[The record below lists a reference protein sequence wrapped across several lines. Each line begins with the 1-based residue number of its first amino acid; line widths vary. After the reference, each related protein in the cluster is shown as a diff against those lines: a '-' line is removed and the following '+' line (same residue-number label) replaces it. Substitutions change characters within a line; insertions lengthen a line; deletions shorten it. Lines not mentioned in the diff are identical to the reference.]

1 MKGQHFTVGSA
12 STGNHSRLRQFRG
25 KKSADRAAGKAP
37 LLYLQ
42 KWRRIIFGLLLTC
55 GQAIWFSLQQQV
67 SHWLLLLVILPGLFL
82 GISWHLLERPE
93 YLLQRW
99 ISNSLDRVLAGFCL
113 CFLYL
118 ILYIP
123 LVSLT
128 VSYPAGLLIGA
139 FLDSVDLVGDYMLYS
154 VNSVFVMVAFSWY
167 QWWRTTGR
175 GNS

>member
-1 MKGQHFTVGSA
+1 MMKGWHFRKKSVSGGTVW
-12 STGNHSRLRQFRG
+12 RLRQFRHSLVG
-25 KKSADRAAGKAP
+25 GAQRAGF
-37 LLYLQ
+37 Q
-42 KWRRIIFGLLLTC
+42 KWKRVILGLLLTC
-55 GQAIWFSLQQQV
+55 GQAVLFSLQQQH
-67 SHWLLLLVILPGLFL
+67 SPWLPLLVVLPGLFL

-93 YLLQRW
+93 FMLRGW

-113 CFLYL
+113 FFLYL

-128 VSYPAGLLIGA
+128 VSYPAGLLIGLLPEA
-139 FLDSVDLVGDYMLYS
+139 MDLTGDYMLYS